1 MVRKISLICATSLLI
16 SCASNQ
22 LVIDP
27 KSSANPENFY
37 SDKVECENIA
47 EQESYSQNILSGALL
62 KGIITALGTAGMT
75 ALGVGSGANL
85 DIATAGA
92 LGLGA
97 GAVAGGGVGAYET
110 YSDRKEI
117 IKKCMQGRGYTIL
130 K

>member
-1 MVRKISLICATSLLI
+1 
-16 SCASNQ
+16 
-22 LVIDP
+22 
-27 KSSANPENFY
+27 
-37 SDKVECENIA
+37 
-47 EQESYSQNILSGALL
+47 
-62 KGIITALGTAGMT
+62 MT